1 MRIVRIFLFNLLL
14 TFQVALNMYVCI
26 CNSVTD
32 RQIREAVEKGHDTL
46 GKLRSELGVSTCCGK
61 CKECARNLL
70 NEVVA
75 EPDCFNLVLSAA
87 A

>member
-1 MRIVRIFLFNLLL
+1 
-14 TFQVALNMYVCI
+14 MYVCI

-32 RQIREAVEKGHDTL
+32 RQIREAVEQGHDTL
-46 GKLRSELGVSTCCGK
+46 GKLRSELGVAGCCGK
-61 CKECARNLL
+61 CQECARNLL

-75 EPDCFNLVLSAA
+75 EPGCFNLVLSAA